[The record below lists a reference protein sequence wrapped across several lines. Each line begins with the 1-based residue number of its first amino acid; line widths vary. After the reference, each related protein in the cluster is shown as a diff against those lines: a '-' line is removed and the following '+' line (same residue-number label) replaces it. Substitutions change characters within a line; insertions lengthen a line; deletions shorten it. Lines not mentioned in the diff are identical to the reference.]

1 MKLLRPA
8 SRLSILAV
16 VLGAACAG
24 SVHAQS
30 LVELYDSAR
39 AFDATY
45 QSARAQY
52 DANLYRAE
60 QAKAGLLPSANL
72 SAGVT
77 KANTDTTVGS
87 ASSLTV
93 VLAVLLVVSAS

>member
-60 QAKAGLLPSANL
+60 QAKAGLLPSATL
-72 SAGVT
+72 AG
-77 KANTDTTVGS
+77 KA
-87 ASSLTV
+87 
-93 VLAVLLVVSAS
+93 